1 MSSSINQ
8 ITKLLNS
15 GYERIGTKPELAKKP
30 QELIPLIMDP
40 LSERGKYGTFSQQES
55 DLLTPSTKP

>member
-40 LSERGKYGTFSQQES
+40 LSERGKYGTF
-55 DLLTPSTKP
+55 